1 MKTEFGN
8 ERVARERDSWRW
20 SVFPWFELE
29 CHTVDAKPLT
39 CRPRSIRKHM
49 AQVSFALEGEKPLS
63 LLNYDRPTPVF
74 DIRMWKKPIAS
85 EFDYERKQSPAV
97 VNSFLLY
104 Q

>member
-49 AQVSFALEGEKPLS
+49 AKVSFALLADNLRASCSQRGVHTSQDPCVTLIRARCAVS
-63 LLNYDRPTPVF
+63 L
-74 DIRMWKKPIAS
+74 
-85 EFDYERKQSPAV
+85 RK
-97 VNSFLLY
+97 
-104 Q
+104 